1 MPLIPFPD
9 IPNYPGVPQIPRQ
22 GAQSTSVTIPLVA
35 GAAVLSQ
42 SQTGVWAIY
51 NSATGVDLYT
61 PQNGADLS
69 FLSYGFSRSMDVS
82 DFPIEAPS
90 SGVGSGFSSYNKVFQ
105 PANPVV
111 TLSMSGPESEQAK
124 CLAELD
130 AACGSTDLWIVQV
143 PDTVNASTQR
153 NYTVESYSY
162 RRSADRGATLLMV
175 EISFRE
181 IKQTTATLTNVLTPS
196 SASVPVTPQSP
207 SAVAP
212 VSAGTVQPNV
222 LPDAQVSAVLN
233 LIRGNTV
240 GVPN

>member
-1 MPLIPFPD
+1 MPLIPYPD
-9 IPNYPGVPQIPRQ
+9 VPNYPGVPQIPRNGSQ
-22 GAQSTSVTIPLVA
+22 QNSITIKLST
-35 GAAVLSQ
+35 GVLILPQ
-42 SQTGVWAIY
+42 SQVGVWAIF
-51 NSATGVDLYT
+51 NSSTGADLYT

-69 FLSYGFSRSMDVS
+69 FLSYGFSRSMAVS

-90 SGVGSGFSSYNKVFQ
+90 SGVGSGFSSYNKVFE
-105 PANPVV
+105 PANPIV
-111 TLSMSGPESEQAK
+111 TLSLSGPESEQARF
-124 CLAELD
+124 LAALD
-130 AACGSTDLWIVQV
+130 AACGSTDLYVVQV

-153 NYTVESYSY
+153 TYTVESYSY

-212 VSAGTVQPNV
+212 VNAGTVQPNM
-222 LPDAQVSAVLN
+222 LPDAQVNGLLN
-233 LIRGNTV
+233 LIRGNSV